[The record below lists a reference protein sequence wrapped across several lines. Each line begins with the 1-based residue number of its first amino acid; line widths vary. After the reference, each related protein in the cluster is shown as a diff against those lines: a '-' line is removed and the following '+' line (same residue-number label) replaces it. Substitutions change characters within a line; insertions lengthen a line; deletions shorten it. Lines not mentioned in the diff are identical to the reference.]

1 LFSSDFK
8 IRIIEAITNPDLIVH
23 VGTSGWSYDH
33 SEGVLYPHQLP
44 SRQEL
49 DCYTQHYQ
57 TVVFNSTYYRWP
69 PNATFAFLAI
79 APPPRISDDGKS
91 AAWSNALQASLLAD
105 RRSHPRVG
113 KSAATCVRLL
123 QQRPREKCSSE
134 RFKAKNFCGKR
145 YFLTDSD

>member
-33 SEGVLYPHQLP
+33 WEGLLYPHQLP

-57 TVVFNSTYYRWP
+57 TKVFNSTYYRWS

-79 APPPRISDDGKS
+79 APPARISDDRKS
-91 AAWSNALQASLLAD
+91 APWSLRTPSIFT
-105 RRSHPRVG
+105 RRSPIASTSR
-113 KSAATCVRLL
+113 KVRGDLCLSTSTTTEREMHFGTL
-123 QQRPREKCSSE
+123 Q
-134 RFKAKNFCGKR
+134 G
-145 YFLTDSD
+145 